1 MILDWTQR
9 DCYQGSLQRLGL
21 WSEAQSALQMKL
33 ALHAIG
39 DDAVRTLPSRTES
52 GLAPELE
59 SANCDSEHKYDLEI
73 ETVCR
78 KIFQNRDIEYS

>member
-1 MILDWTQR
+1 
-9 DCYQGSLQRLGL
+9 
-21 WSEAQSALQMKL
+21 MKL

-59 SANCDSEHKYDLEI
+59 STNCDSEHKYDLEI
-73 ETVCR
+73 ETVGKFSR
-78 KIFQNRDIEYS
+78 IDTLNIHKEK